1 MKLIDHLKPFTELEP
16 PSDEEIIANTIY
28 VTNRYYKYQ
37 VLDLLDEIT
46 DLDFTQDGSKTI
58 THKGCNYDFQILK
71 SEKDDRYW
79 MSFHCL
85 KNEEVKAIN
94 PELKKRIPAIITD
107 AIKNIPY
114 PLSNLADDSGV
125 PERMISGIA
134 DGTRTIQFK
143 HWKKLARAL
152 FLDIDT
158 GERISVKLLMHP
170 RRFEFYLAT
179 GEIWEDIANFDMGSK
194 NPTTI
199 YKHYDIHKR
208 STAVGTP
215 IFVLDDDGKTL
226 KLNPDGVMNNI
237 IASKYFQ
244 IEGES
249 FYQFV
254 LMNNKGKPYLEYS
267 NLNDIKPDIAD
278 FLKLFVNA
286 LGMNWDKEAT
296 TEFGENWLVKILM
309 EKLKDEPK
317 LKSILE
323 RIVEI
328 LKDND

>member
-1 MKLIDHLKPFTELEP
+1 M
-16 PSDEEIIANTIY
+16 
-28 VTNRYYKYQ
+28 
-37 VLDLLDEIT
+37 
-46 DLDFTQDGSKTI
+46 
-58 THKGCNYDFQILK
+58 
-71 SEKDDRYW
+71 
-79 MSFHCL
+79 
-85 KNEEVKAIN
+85 
-94 PELKKRIPAIITD
+94 
-107 AIKNIPY
+107 
-114 PLSNLADDSGV
+114 
-125 PERMISGIA
+125 
-134 DGTRTIQFK
+134 
-143 HWKKLARAL
+143 
-152 FLDIDT
+152 
-158 GERISVKLLMHP
+158 
-170 RRFEFYLAT
+170 
-179 GEIWEDIANFDMGSK
+179 
-194 NPTTI
+194 
-199 YKHYDIHKR
+199 
-208 STAVGTP
+208 
-215 IFVLDDDGKTL
+215 DDDGKTL